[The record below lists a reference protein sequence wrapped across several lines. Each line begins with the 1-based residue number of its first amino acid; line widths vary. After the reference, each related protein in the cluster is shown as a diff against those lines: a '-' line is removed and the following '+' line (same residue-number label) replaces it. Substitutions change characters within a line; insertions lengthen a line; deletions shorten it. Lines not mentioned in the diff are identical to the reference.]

1 MKKLR
6 SLFAVCLLAASS
18 AFAGFPMD
26 YRTVTLDEALARAAK
41 DGKPVMVF
49 FSHEN

>member
-1 MKKLR
+1 MTKLWT
-6 SLFAVCLLAASS
+6 LLALSFVAGSS
-18 AFAGFPMD
+18 AFAGFPID
-26 YRTVTLDEALARAAK
+26 YRPVSYDEALARAAK